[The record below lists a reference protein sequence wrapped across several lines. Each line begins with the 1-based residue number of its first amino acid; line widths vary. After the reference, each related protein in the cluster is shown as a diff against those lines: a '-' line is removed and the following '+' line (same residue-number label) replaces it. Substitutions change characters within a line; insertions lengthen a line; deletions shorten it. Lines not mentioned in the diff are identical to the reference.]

1 MFPRLYV
8 KISSFFPVVTVALE
22 FSLFDQDCGVEKR
35 TLAVSSLTVFSDQ
48 LVCLIKLF
56 KVGVKGDSF
65 VKHLVFD
72 VVAGCLLV
80 LALECKNLALQPSF
94 V

>member
-1 MFPRLYV
+1 
-8 KISSFFPVVTVALE
+8 
-22 FSLFDQDCGVEKR
+22 
-35 TLAVSSLTVFSDQ
+35 VFSDQ

-56 KVGVKGDSF
+56 EVGVKGDSF

-72 VVAGCLLV
+72 VVAGCLLI
-80 LALECKNLALQPSF
+80 LALESKNLTLQPSF

>member
-1 MFPRLYV
+1 
-8 KISSFFPVVTVALE
+8 
-22 FSLFDQDCGVEKR
+22 
-35 TLAVSSLTVFSDQ
+35 VFSDQ
-48 LVCLIKLF
+48 LVRLIKLF